1 MFQATDGNVKYKSG
15 RVHSAPVIPSR
26 KKDNVPFSE
35 LSLDALKTERL
46 EENSDINCLDDCST
60 HYKTKSCEDEWET
73 TSESSHIDESGT
85 VHEFLDLKPCKQ
97 CSVAFERSLDIW
109 MDHLV
114 DRHPIPK
121 WWPSTRAIKYDHP
134 YTAVVGS
141 NKKRRTH
148 VVPRPL
154 NSFMIFAQYIR
165 RVTLR
170 WFPEAHNVHIS
181 QRVGFL
187 WRHMPAEIRE
197 EYAKEAVRLQ
207 SLHAFEFPDYKYRP
221 KKRVRGD
228 RFSQLTHETVGV
240 RCASNEGEKT
250 QGDRTSPST
259 FHVCPNVGFSQNKLP
274 VTTIS
279 SLTREIPQNNPDR
292 KDGASPI
299 KSFVN
304 DSSKELA
311 LEDFEAANWE
321 VTTVEKGHKILLKD
335 EPLKEM
341 ESGFVSAVPDLSS
354 WANVSLQTHEGHLS
368 NPPEF
373 TIQAL
378 LTDPLEVITQP
389 IHLVPIP
396 QLTYISWR
404 EDGRLE
410 SSRKLSGGAASSGL
424 TPSLSSMSP
433 DSVGPEAKLA
443 EPQSLSLLSADPSI
457 DQRIELWPEGSET
470 TEPKWDFYS
479 DGLQH
484 YSDIIAFNVPS
495 QKCDGHANPSVDYV
509 QTSSF
514 EFMSKARSR
523 ATVPGEYEPTEMKS
537 MDPPTILNIS
547 ESLPNIWR
555 RTSDTNVIDIET
567 CFDEKVMGDSEKY
580 LPSIESW
587 TFAPLPN
594 R

>member
-1 MFQATDGNVKYKSG
+1 MFQATDGSAKCKSE

-26 KKDNVPFSE
+26 KKDNGSFSE
-35 LSLDALKTERL
+35 LLLDALKSESL
-46 EENSDINCLDDCST
+46 EENSDVNCLDDCST
-60 HYKTKSCEDEWET
+60 HDITKNCEDEWET
-73 TSESSHIDESGT
+73 ASESSHIDESGT
-85 VHEFLDLKPCKQ
+85 VDEFLDLKPCKQ
-97 CSVAFERSLDIW
+97 CSVAFEHSLDIW

-121 WWPSTRAIKYDHP
+121 WWPSARAIKYDHP

-207 SLHAFEFPDYKYRP
+207 SLHSFEFPDYKYRP

-228 RFSQLTHETVGV
+228 RFPQLTHETVDV
-240 RCASNEGEKT
+240 RCASNERENT
-250 QGDRTSPST
+250 QGDRTSPSN
-259 FHVCPNVGFSQNKLP
+259 FHASPDVGFSQNKLP
-274 VTTIS
+274 VTALS
-279 SLTREIPQNNPDR
+279 VLTKEIPQNISDR
-292 KDGASPI
+292 KYETSPI

-304 DSSKELA
+304 DSSKQLVLKE
-311 LEDFEAANWE
+311 FEAENWE
-321 VTTVEKGHKILLKD
+321 VTAVEKGNNMILKD
-335 EPLKEM
+335 EPLEEM
-341 ESGFVSAVPDLSS
+341 ESSFVSAVPDLSS
-354 WANVSLQTHEGHLS
+354 WTNVRLQTHEGHPS
-368 NPPEF
+368 TPPEF

-396 QLTYISWR
+396 QLAYISWR
-404 EDGRLE
+404 ESGRLE

-433 DSVGPEAKLA
+433 DSIGPEAKLA
-443 EPQSLSLLSADPSI
+443 EPQSLSFLSADPSI
-457 DQRIELWPEGSET
+457 NQRIELWPEGSET

-495 QKCDGHANPSVDYV
+495 QKCDGHANQSVDYV
-509 QTSSF
+509 QTPSF
-514 EFMSKARSR
+514 EFMSKACSR
-523 ATVPGEYEPTEMKS
+523 TTVPGEHESTEMEF

-555 RTSDTNVIDIET
+555 HTSDTSVIDIET
-567 CFDEKVMGDSEKY
+567 CFNEKVVGDSEKY

>member
-1 MFQATDGNVKYKSG
+1 MFQATDGNAKYKSE

-26 KKDNVPFSE
+26 KKENGPCSG
-35 LSLDALKTERL
+35 LSLDVLKTECL
-46 EENSDINCLDDCST
+46 EENSDVICLDDCST
-60 HYKTKSCEDEWET
+60 HDITKNCEDEWET
-73 TSESSHIDESGT
+73 ASESSHIDESGT
-85 VHEFLDLKPCKQ
+85 VDEFLDLKPCKQ
-97 CSVAFERSLDIW
+97 CSVAFEHSLDIW

-114 DRHPIPK
+114 DKHPIPK
-121 WWPSTRAIKYDHP
+121 WWPSARAIKYDHP

-207 SLHAFEFPDYKYRP
+207 SLHSFEFPDYKYRP
-221 KKRVRGD
+221 KKRIRGD
-228 RFSQLTHETVGV
+228 RFQQLTDETVDV
-240 RCASNEGEKT
+240 RCASNEREKT
-250 QGDRTSPST
+250 QSDRNSPSN
-259 FHVCPNVGFSQNKLP
+259 FHVCPDVGFSQNKLP
-274 VTTIS
+274 VTVTS
-279 SLTREIPQNNPDR
+279 SLTKEIPQNISDR
-292 KDGASPI
+292 KDEASSI

-304 DSSKELA
+304 DSSKELV
-311 LEDFEAANWE
+311 LRDFEAESWE
-321 VTTVEKGHKILLKD
+321 VTAVERGNNTILKD
-335 EPLKEM
+335 GPLEEM
-341 ESGFVSAVPDLSS
+341 ESRFVSAVPGLSS
-354 WANVSLQTHEGHLS
+354 WTNVRMQTHEGHLS
-368 NPPEF
+368 APPEF

-396 QLTYISWR
+396 PLTYISWR
-404 EDGRLE
+404 ESERLE
-410 SSRKLSGGAASSGL
+410 NSRKLSGGAASSGL

-433 DSVGPEAKLA
+433 DSIDPEVKLA
-443 EPQSLSLLSADPSI
+443 EPQSVSLISANPSI

-495 QKCDGHANPSVDYV
+495 QKGDGHPNPSVDYV

-514 EFMSKARSR
+514 EFMSKACSR
-523 ATVPGEYEPTEMKS
+523 TTVPGEHEPTEVEFI
-537 MDPPTILNIS
+537 DPPTILNIS
-547 ESLPNIWR
+547 ESLPNVWR
-555 RTSDTNVIDIET
+555 RTSDTSVIDIKT
-567 CFDEKVMGDSEKY
+567 FFDENVVGDSEKY